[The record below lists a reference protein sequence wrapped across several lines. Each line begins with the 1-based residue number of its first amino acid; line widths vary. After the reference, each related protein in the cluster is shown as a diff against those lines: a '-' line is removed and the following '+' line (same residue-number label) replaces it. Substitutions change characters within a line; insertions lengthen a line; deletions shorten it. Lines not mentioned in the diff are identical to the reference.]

1 MNMSVN
7 AGRHLRNNLHEK
19 ADGTGVVARRIHEN
33 LQQRRGR
40 GVDIFVDVSS
50 HKEENNQEDCA
61 SKGSNTDATDHDLG
75 PYHRGVWNFY
85 ECSVCDNASNVGR
98 FTFDHV
104 CDTVLNRY

>member
-1 MNMSVN
+1 MSVN

-19 ADGTGVVARRIHEN
+19 ANSTGVVFRRIHEN

-50 HKEENNQEDCA
+50 HKEENDQEDCA

-75 PYHRGVWNFY
+75 PNHRGVWNFY
-85 ECSVCDNASNVGR
+85 ACLVCDEAGSIWQIYLRSCARHRPYSG
-98 FTFDHV
+98 
-104 CDTVLNRY
+104 